1 MPDAVRSR
9 ATGPRAASVR
19 RLQKASGMLASA
31 AVARMDENLAWFRAM
46 PAEERSW
53 ITLVAQA
60 GITAFVEWTGRQQPV
75 RALTADVFGTAPR
88 ELARVVSLQQT
99 VEMVRVTIEVVE
111 EHAAQL
117 AAPGDEERLREA
129 VLVYAR
135 EVAFAAAQV
144 YAQAAESRGAWDA
157 RLEALVAD
165 ALLRGEYDDAVRSRA
180 AALGWGSPSA
190 VYVVA
195 GTTPDD
201 DPEAVV
207 DGVRR
212 AARHAH
218 LDVVTAVHG
227 EELVAVLGGA
237 VEPMRAAT
245 ALAGQFGAG
254 PVVVGPAVPD
264 LSGAHRSASAAL
276 AGLRAAAAW
285 PDAPRPVSA
294 LDLLP
299 ERVLDG
305 DPTARHDLVEQVYRP
320 LRDAGGGLLE
330 TASAVLEG
338 SASLEAAARRLF
350 VHPNTVRYRLRRIA
364 EVTGR
369 SPTDPRDAFTL
380 RAALTLGRL
389 DDRGAPEL

>member
-1 MPDAVRSR
+1 MADAPR
-9 ATGPRAASVR
+9 TGPADPRAATVQ
-19 RLQKASGMLASA
+19 RLERASGSLASA
-31 AVARMDENLAWFRAM
+31 TVVRMDETLPWFRDM

-60 GITAFVEWTGRQQPV
+60 GISGFVDWYRRPRPG

-88 ELARVVSLQQT
+88 ELARAVSLQQT
-99 VEMVRVTIEVVE
+99 VELVRVTIEVVE
-111 EHAAQL
+111 ERATEL
-117 AAPGDEERLREA
+117 AARGDEDALREA

-180 AALGWGSPSA
+180 AALGWGAPA
-190 VYVVA
+190 RVFVVA
-195 GTTPDD
+195 GTTPGD
-201 DPEAVV
+201 DPETVV
-207 DGVRR
+207 EGVRR
-212 AARHAH
+212 AARHAQ
-218 LDVVTAVHG
+218 LDVITAVHG
-227 EELVAVLGGA
+227 DELLVVLGGS
-237 VEPMRAAT
+237 VEPVAAAT
-245 ALAGQFGAG
+245 TLAAHFASG
-254 PVVVGPAVPD
+254 PVVAGPAVTD
-264 LSGAHRSASAAL
+264 LAGATRSATAAL

-305 DPTARHDLVEQVYRP
+305 DPAARHELVEQLYRP

-369 SPTDPRDAFTL
+369 TPSQPRDAFAL
-380 RAALTLGRL
+380 RLALTLGRL
-389 DDRGAPEL
+389 DERGPTDL